1 MSKSPSEP
9 SFSIRPA
16 SEEDAVTV
24 SQIDYQIQPSFWTEA
39 QFKEELSKP
48 YSRFLVITDD
58 ETDSEIAAY
67 LVFWIFLDEVQVHT
81 IGVSLSHRSKGFAQ
95 KLLKQAVR
103 EGLQANCRQISLEVR
118 KGNLPAIQLYQ
129 KLGFTITQVR
139 KRFYS
144 DGEDAYQMCL
154 SLTGQDPFQLD

>member
-1 MSKSPSEP
+1 M
-9 SFSIRPA
+9 
-16 SEEDAVTV
+16 
-24 SQIDYQIQPSFWTEA
+24 
-39 QFKEELSKP
+39 
-48 YSRFLVITDD
+48 
-58 ETDSEIAAY
+58 
-67 LVFWIFLDEVQVHT
+67 QVHT
-81 IGVSLSHRSKGFAQ
+81 IGVSLSHRIKGFAQ